1 MTDRAALISMFD
13 YARPVTPG
21 VILVGTIGA
30 QPGQGQPVM
39 IGAVAAKQR
48 GLSRNRCRPSAHGV
62 PIASDVFPDTPA
74 TATVRHSG
82 TSASTSRRLSCRAPR
97 TPMTA
102 GKVPRHRNITSR
114 RAQAGAGT
122 YRPRVGSVQG
132 WTGALGP
139 RSRRS
144 DCMMANEVV
153 RVKIS
158 MSAAAST
165 PVYLA
170 MTGAAVRS
178 VTSSR

>member
-1 MTDRAALISMFD
+1 MADLFFFFLMIRRPPRSTLFPYTTLFRSGHPGHRDRAPQRHVGVDIAQ
-13 YARPVTPG
+13 VVVPG
-21 VILVGTIGA
+21 
-30 QPGQGQPVM
+30 
-39 IGAVAAKQR
+39 
-48 GLSRNRCRPSAHGV
+48 
-62 PIASDVFPDTPA
+62 
-74 TATVRHSG
+74 
-82 TSASTSRRLSCRAPR
+82 
-97 TPMTA
+97 
-102 GKVPRHRNITSR
+102 
-114 RAQAGAGT
+114 
-122 YRPRVGSVQG
+122 RPRVGSVQG

>member
-1 MTDRAALISMFD
+1 VLRYLPTN
-13 YARPVTPG
+13 
-21 VILVGTIGA
+21 
-30 QPGQGQPVM
+30 
-39 IGAVAAKQR
+39 
-48 GLSRNRCRPSAHGV
+48 LSRPEIAGQLSVSPNTVSAHIRSIYAKLGV
-62 PIASDVFPDTPA
+62 GD
-74 TATVRHSG
+74 R
-82 TSASTSRRLSCRAPR
+82 SAA
-97 TPMTA
+97 
-102 GKVPRHRNITSR
+102 VR
-114 RAQAGAGT
+114 RARQGAAPAPSQRARFPGTGISPAAGP
-122 YRPRVGSVQG
+122 RPGPAFTGPGAGSVQG

>member
-1 MTDRAALISMFD
+1 M
-13 YARPVTPG
+13 
-21 VILVGTIGA
+21 
-30 QPGQGQPVM
+30 
-39 IGAVAAKQR
+39 
-48 GLSRNRCRPSAHGV
+48 
-62 PIASDVFPDTPA
+62 ASDVLPDPDTSA
-74 TATVRHSG
+74 TEAVRHSG
-82 TSASTSRRLSCRAPR
+82 VDIAQVVVPR
-97 TPMTA
+97 PA
-102 GKVPRHRNITSR
+102 HADERGQGSRHRNITSR
-114 RAQAGAGT
+114 QAQAGAGT

>member
-1 MTDRAALISMFD
+1 M
-13 YARPVTPG
+13 
-21 VILVGTIGA
+21 
-30 QPGQGQPVM
+30 
-39 IGAVAAKQR
+39 
-48 GLSRNRCRPSAHGV
+48 
-62 PIASDVFPDTPA
+62 ASDVLPDPDTPA

-82 TSASTSRRLSCRAPR
+82 TSASTSPRLSCRAPR
-97 TPMTA
+97 TPVTA
-102 GKVPRHRNITSR
+102 GKVPRHRNIISR
-114 RAQAGAGT
+114 QAQAGAGAGS
-122 YRPRVGSVQG
+122 YRPRAGSVQG

>member
-1 MTDRAALISMFD
+1 M
-13 YARPVTPG
+13 
-21 VILVGTIGA
+21 
-30 QPGQGQPVM
+30 
-39 IGAVAAKQR
+39 
-48 GLSRNRCRPSAHGV
+48 
-62 PIASDVFPDTPA
+62 ASDVSPDPDTPA
-74 TATVRHSG
+74 TAPVRHNG
-82 TSASTSRRLSCRAPR
+82 TSASTSPRLLCRAPR

-102 GKVPRHRNITSR
+102 GKVSRHRNLTSR
-114 RAQAGAGT
+114 QAQAATGT
-122 YRPRVGSVQG
+122 YRPRVRPGHG

>member
-1 MTDRAALISMFD
+1 M
-13 YARPVTPG
+13 
-21 VILVGTIGA
+21 
-30 QPGQGQPVM
+30 
-39 IGAVAAKQR
+39 
-48 GLSRNRCRPSAHGV
+48 
-62 PIASDVFPDTPA
+62 ASDVLPDPDTPA

-82 TSASTSRRLSCRAPR
+82 TSASTSPRLSGPAHADDR
-97 TPMTA
+97 
-102 GKVPRHRNITSR
+102 GQGSRHRNITSR
-114 RAQAGAGT
+114 QARAGAGI
-122 YRPRVGSVQG
+122 YRPRMGSVQG

>member
-13 YARPVTPG
+13 YDARPVTPG

-30 QPGQGQPVM
+30 QPRSGPAGHDR
-39 IGAVAAKQR
+39 AVAAKQR
-48 GLSRNRCRPSAHGV
+48 GLSRNRCKPSAHDV
-62 PIASDVFPDTPA
+62 PIASDVLPDPD
-74 TATVRHSG
+74 
-82 TSASTSRRLSCRAPR
+82 
-97 TPMTA
+97 
-102 GKVPRHRNITSR
+102 
-114 RAQAGAGT
+114 
-122 YRPRVGSVQG
+122 RPRVGSVQG

-139 RSRRS
+139 RSSRS

>member
-1 MTDRAALISMFD
+1 MFD
-13 YARPVTPG
+13 YDARPVTPG

-30 QPGQGQPVM
+30 ELGQGQPVM
-39 IGAVAAKQR
+39 IGAVAVEQR
-48 GLSRNRCRPSAHGV
+48 GLSRNRCGPSAYSV
-62 PIASDVFPDTPA
+62 PVASDVLPDPDTPV
-74 TATVRHSG
+74 TATVRHGG
-82 TSASTSRRLSCRAPR
+82 TSTSTSRRLSCRAPR

-102 GKVPRHRNITSR
+102 GKVSRHRNITSR
-114 RAQAGAGT
+114 QAQAGACPAPVRASASPVRCG
-122 YRPRVGSVQG
+122 QG

-165 PVYLA
+165 SVYLA